1 MRKFEVAK
9 GFENRGVILPTRATE
24 GSAGYDIRVLTP
36 DKKSI
41 EIKPLEGYVFD
52 TGIKACMGKDEVL
65 KIYIRSS
72 VGIKKHLILSNVV
85 GIIDSDFYNNPEN
98 DGHIRVSVTNVSS
111 SVQVIENNERIAQGI
126 FVKYLTTED
135 DNVRVSRVGGIGST
149 NYEGYTEQRTA

>member
-85 GIIDSDFYNNPEN
+85 GIIDSDFYNN
-98 DGHIRVSVTNVSS
+98 I
-111 SVQVIENNERIAQGI
+111 GI
-126 FVKYLTTED
+126 FGDHLVAAIYWYRGISD
-135 DNVRVSRVGGIGST
+135 YRYGVR
-149 NYEGYTEQRTA
+149 YH